1 MTPCFSVEILTFTL
15 QSIFMIHSLTDREQG
30 CSTLSLWCNI
40 TSAHWQWLISQYAP
54 CESRQ
59 APGLIISHLSPV
71 HCSRGRLGPIKTRVL
86 THIFPH
92 TQSFITQWSENELG
106 CNGHNQTQ
114 YNQSHT
120 RLFSSIF
127 IALHKLRILSPG
139 PNVNPEQW
147 EFFTSFIQSLVSF
160 HGCYWFM
167 IRQFS
172 PKNPSEKYFINL

>member
-1 MTPCFSVEILTFTL
+1 MPGWCLKLSWKWEFDIYTL
-15 QSIFMIHSLTDREQG
+15 PSIFMILSGTEREDQLSLS
-30 CSTLSLWCNI
+30 STLY
-40 TSAHWQWLISQYAP
+40 WLISP
-54 CESRQ
+54 CEARQ
-59 APGLIISHLSPV
+59 APGLLISHLSPV
-71 HCSRGRLGPIKTRVL
+71 HCSWGRLSPIKTRVL
-86 THIFPH
+86 THIFSH
-92 TQSFITQWSENELG
+92 TQSCFITQWSENEPG